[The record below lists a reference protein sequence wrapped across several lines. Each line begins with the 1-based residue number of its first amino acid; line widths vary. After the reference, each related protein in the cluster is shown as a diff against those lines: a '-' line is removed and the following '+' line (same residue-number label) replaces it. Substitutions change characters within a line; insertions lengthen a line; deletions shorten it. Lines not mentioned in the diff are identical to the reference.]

1 MQTPDSSRDW
11 TYLPRVKIIGRMMFD
26 PVWSQR
32 VHNPNGFEI
41 LHVLRGRITVCSAR
55 AQLAAQ
61 DGDLVLIPSSVKHR
75 DAINARDDIEV
86 FFCSMD
92 WEHERDFFKPFRRPL
107 RPILIPLREQSLRRL
122 LEDLRT
128 DTSDNLQADRAIA
141 GARLMTLLMLI
152 YRQQNH
158 TPLPDSAR
166 AGSLPTRQHLLL
178 EQARNY
184 IARHYAEHLSL
195 DAIAAA
201 LKISP
206 YYLSRVFRH
215 ETKFTL
221 YSFLTE
227 TRMQKAKMLL
237 ADGRKTVAEAAYA
250 VGFDDPHYFSKVFHR
265 HHGCAPTEFLARQPQ
280 ADLRAPVKNRG
291 ADGNNANGC

>member
-1 MQTPDSSRDW
+1 MQTQDTSRAW
-11 TYLPRVKIIGRMMFD
+11 TSLPRVKIIGRMMFD

-32 VHNPNGFEI
+32 VHNPHGFEI
-41 LHVLRGRITVCSAR
+41 LHILRGRITVCSAR
-55 AQLAAQ
+55 AELAAQ

-86 FFCSMD
+86 FFCSME
-92 WEHERDFFKPFRRPL
+92 WEHERAFFKAFRRPL
-107 RPILIPLREQSLRRL
+107 RPILIPLREHSLRRL

-128 DTSDNLQADRAIA
+128 DASDNLLVDRAIA

-158 TPLPDSAR
+158 NPIPDSAR
-166 AGSLPTRQHLLL
+166 TGSQPTRQHLLL
-178 EQARNY
+178 EQAKNY
-184 IARHYAEHLSL
+184 IGRHYAEHLSL

-201 LKISP
+201 LKVSP
-206 YYLSRVFRH
+206 YYLSRVFRQ

-221 YSFLTE
+221 FAFLTE
-227 TRMQKAKMLL
+227 VRMQKAKMRLT
-237 ADGRKTVAEAAYA
+237 DGRQTVAEAAYA

-265 HHGCAPTEFLARQPQ
+265 HFGCAPTEFLVRQPQ
-280 ADLRAPVKNRG
+280 ADLRAGHRPPAPGSG
-291 ADGNNANGC
+291 ATRLR